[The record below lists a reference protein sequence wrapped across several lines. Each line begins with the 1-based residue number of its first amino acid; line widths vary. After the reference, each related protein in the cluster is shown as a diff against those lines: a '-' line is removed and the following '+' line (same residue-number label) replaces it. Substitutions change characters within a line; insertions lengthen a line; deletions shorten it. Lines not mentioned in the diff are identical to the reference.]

1 MRLAGL
7 GVLALFLVGI
17 LIFLGQSGAFEGARG
32 QTRGTETARFDN
44 ANETV
49 LANLDIEGSAVF
61 GAPVVQDTPLIL
73 SGLPAY
79 AGMQFRLPIDAR
91 PSSGD
96 FELFFTSLVAED
108 VEGVLRVS
116 VNGVKRADYLLN
128 EGEQTDSVQV
138 QLTPLELASGVLNV
152 GLSLQGR
159 GPIAECTGD
168 DAIAAVVNVSG
179 ASGLRLNLTDTPQT
193 TRDRLALW
201 GDRAPVVLGGSDVGS
216 VLHQAAILSE
226 KGYSPVISE
235 NGVSLDVLRSLAG
248 EATQRDAF
256 AVPAA
261 YPIALSSDPVNEG
274 LRKFTRRVNWR
285 YVYDAADLPG
295 GRLPSALDLRLQIG
309 PVTKQ
314 LQRDVVVTLNDS
326 LLFSRRVADGTE
338 RLNQSIA
345 IPAAAQSRTNTLDI
359 SVSAYDAQDLRCGDI
374 AQSVAQLL
382 PETVLRGG
390 DALLEGE
397 LAVLRAALSGAGN
410 VSVDAQNLSS
420 PDAAATIALLSAL
433 APTQWEVSA
442 GTKRALVRPVPN
454 GAAAIRLDRE
464 TGMTHWIVH
473 TPELGGDTIMAQR
486 LPARDLESIDGVAL
500 VVSVHNAPS
509 QTGEP
514 APKA

>member
-17 LIFLGQSGAFEGARG
+17 LIFLGQSGAFDGARG
-32 QTRGTETARFDN
+32 QSRGAETARFDD

-61 GAPVVQDTPLIL
+61 GAPLVQDTPLIL

-91 PSSGD
+91 PTSGD
-96 FELFFTSLVAED
+96 FDLFFTSLVAED

-128 EGEQTDSVQV
+128 EGEQTDRVQV
-138 QLTPLELASGVLNV
+138 QLTPTELASGVLNV

-168 DAIAAVVNVSG
+168 DAIAAVVTVNG
-179 ASGLRLNLTDTPQT
+179 ASGLRLNVTGTPQS

-201 GDRAPVVLGGSDVGS
+201 GDRTPVVLDGSDDGS
-216 VLHQAAILSE
+216 ALHQAAILSE
-226 KGYSPVISE
+226 KGYSPVIAAD
-235 NGVSLDVLRSLAG
+235 GVSLDALRSLAS
-248 EATQRDAF
+248 EASRRDAF
-256 AVPAA
+256 AVPAS
-261 YPIALSSDPVNEG
+261 YPIALSSDRVNEG

-295 GRLPSALDLRLQIG
+295 ERLPSALDLRLQIG
-309 PVTKQ
+309 PVTNQ

-338 RLNQSIA
+338 KLNQSIA
-345 IPAAAQSRTNTLDI
+345 IPAQVQSRTNTLDI

-397 LAVLRAALSGAGN
+397 LAALRAALSEAGSL
-410 VSVDAQNLSS
+410 SVDAQNLSS

-433 APTQWEVSA
+433 APSQWEVSA
-442 GTKRALVRPVPN
+442 GTKRARIRPVPN
-454 GAAAIRLDRE
+454 GAAATRLDRE

-473 TPELGGDTIMAQR
+473 TATSGGDTVVAQR
-486 LPARDLESIDGVAL
+486 LPAGDLESIDGVAL
-500 VVSVHNAPS
+500 VVSVHNAS
-509 QTGEP
+509 TLTVEL
-514 APKA
+514 APEA